1 MTEDRRGHNDDH
13 KEEGHPSSSKMNKDK
28 ASHDDS
34 DSDKEVAVDIV
45 GHDALLTYQPAS
57 GKDIPDDLQA

>member
-1 MTEDRRGHNDDH
+1 
-13 KEEGHPSSSKMNKDK
+13 MNKDK